1 MATDNELVMRIGNST
16 RVEESQIRQ
25 YKWASDKDEHEAFM
39 YSNIINF
46 KRSSNPRGH
55 AHHCVMCGDR
65 KAAIPSQNK
74 DVCKTC
80 DSGYWLVESVQVV
93 VKFCK
98 GKCCSGGELCVF
110 SVIFFQRNEMNR
122 KSSRRLLL
130 ISRSISSA
138 RCQLSRNNH

>member
-1 MATDNELVMRIGNST
+1 MASDNELVMRIGNST

-98 GKCCSGGELCVF
+98 GKFRAGEKMRVYAP
-110 SVIFFQRNEMNR
+110 SYWNKKR
-122 KSSRRLLL
+122 
-130 ISRSISSA
+130 
-138 RCQLSRNNH
+138 

>member
-1 MATDNELVMRIGNST
+1 MSSSDGELVMRIGNST

-25 YKWASDKDEHEAFM
+25 YKWASEKDDQEAFM

-98 GKCCSGGELCVF
+98 GKF
-110 SVIFFQRNEMNR
+110 
-122 KSSRRLLL
+122 KSNALQQVYW
-130 ISRSISSA
+130 A
-138 RCQLSRNNH
+138 V

>member
-1 MATDNELVMRIGNST
+1 MSSSDNELVMRIGNST

-25 YKWASDKDEHEAFM
+25 YKWASEKEEHEAFM

-98 GKCCSGGELCVF
+98 GKCYHTRILEYVVSYFHHSPHWNFEYCC
-110 SVIFFQRNEMNR
+110 
-122 KSSRRLLL
+122 
-130 ISRSISSA
+130 
-138 RCQLSRNNH
+138 H

>member
-1 MATDNELVMRIGNST
+1 MRIGNST

-25 YKWASDKDEHEAFM
+25 YKWASEKEEHEAFM

-98 GKCCSGGELCVF
+98 GKRYHTRILEYLVSYFHHSPHWNFEYCC
-110 SVIFFQRNEMNR
+110 
-122 KSSRRLLL
+122 
-130 ISRSISSA
+130 
-138 RCQLSRNNH
+138 H

>member
-25 YKWASDKDEHEAFM
+25 YKWASEKDEQEAFM
-39 YSNIINF
+39 YCNIINF

-98 GKCCSGGELCVF
+98 GTYIA
-110 SVIFFQRNEMNR
+110 IFHHTYIVLTMARIL
-122 KSSRRLLL
+122 SSQVVN
-130 ISRSISSA
+130 IS
-138 RCQLSRNNH
+138 